1 VRHFSLKEQNFNEK
15 TILADHVP
23 FGGVTRG
30 DS

>member
-1 VRHFSLKEQNFNEK
+1 
-15 TILADHVP
+15 LAGVVTDRLGGAFLFDHVP